1 MLYSLAHPVSPTS
14 RYDCEDGEDVLP
26 DVSAFL
32 YRPTAVHSILTGSQY
47 PTSQYDREDGE
58 DVTVT

>member
-32 YRPTAVHSILTGSQY
+32 YRPTAVHSIYLLGPSIL
-47 PTSQYDREDGE
+47 PVSMIVKMARM
-58 DVTVT
+58 